1 MGATVILTNLVLTS
15 RINQNYTTSGI
26 DSLDNCF
33 NKQHFLDYPHTVEY
47 QYNSRGFRDSEW
59 PNTIEELQNAIWC
72 VGDSFTVG
80 IGSPLA
86 FTWPQ
91 ILAKVTGRRCINIS
105 MDGASNTW
113 ISRRAQQIIKE
124 IAPKQMVVLWSY
136 IHRRE
141 SPNID
146 LPDDDR
152 RLHFKKSN
160 SDLDDLKNFINCY
173 TNLKNCSAGTNIF
186 NGIIPHSGFPSMD
199 NFYDRM
205 IQDWHNIKD
214 LSWPEFP
221 PTTLSEFNQLPAH
234 IKQETTDIFSSN
246 ELETWFIQNNFVKHN
261 QLIKLSNLDY
271 ARDYHHF
278 DRVTSEFFV
287 QEICKT
293 Y

>member
-1 MGATVILTNLVLTS
+1 
-15 RINQNYTTSGI
+15 
-26 DSLDNCF
+26 
-33 NKQHFLDYPHTVEY
+33 
-47 QYNSRGFRDSEW
+47 
-59 PNTIEELQNAIWC
+59 
-72 VGDSFTVG
+72 
-80 IGSPLA
+80 
-86 FTWPQ
+86 
-91 ILAKVTGRRCINIS
+91 
-105 MDGASNTW
+105 MDCASNTW
-113 ISRRAQQIIKE
+113 MSRRAQQIIKE